1 MLILKSNNTGL
12 WKIALVALISAFI
25 GVGLGFWGFS
35 HWGGLANSNTSTNTA
50 PVNGKAGT
58 TQVSNVTVKSNNQM
72 TTAFKK
78 VKGSVVSVI
87 NYQRQQ
93 QDDDSLGALF
103 GSIYGNGDDN
113 SNSSDKNNNKLQES
127 SEGSGLIYS
136 KQNGNAYIV
145 TNNHVVAGSE
155 KLEVILSDGSKI
167 AAKKVGTDSLTDLAV
182 LSVAANKI
190 HDVAAFGNSDA
201 VTPGES
207 VIAIGS
213 PLGSKYATSVT
224 AGIISA
230 KNRTIDTTDEQTGQV
245 TGQATVLQTDTAIN
259 PGNSG
264 GPLVNAAGQVIGI
277 NSMKL
282 ASSTDGTSVEGMG
295 FAIPSNEV
303 VKIINQLVQN
313 GKIQRPQL
321 GIKVIDL
328 DQVSSKQQRTVLKL
342 PENVNEGVLVG
353 SVNANSVARQS
364 GLRKYDVIVA
374 LDDKKVK
381 NVADLHTQLYSH
393 NVGDN
398 IKLQFYRDGKEQTI
412 NVKLTKTD

>member
-1 MLILKSNNTGL
+1 
-12 WKIALVALISAFI
+12 
-25 GVGLGFWGFS
+25 
-35 HWGGLANSNTSTNTA
+35 
-50 PVNGKAGT
+50 
-58 TQVSNVTVKSNNQM
+58 
-72 TTAFKK
+72 
-78 VKGSVVSVI
+78 
-87 NYQRQQ
+87 
-93 QDDDSLGALF
+93 
-103 GSIYGNGDDN
+103 
-113 SNSSDKNNNKLQES
+113 
-127 SEGSGLIYS
+127 
-136 KQNGNAYIV
+136 
-145 TNNHVVAGSE
+145 
-155 KLEVILSDGSKI
+155 
-167 AAKKVGTDSLTDLAV
+167 
-182 LSVAANKI
+182 
-190 HDVAAFGNSDA
+190 
-201 VTPGES
+201 
-207 VIAIGS
+207 
-213 PLGSKYATSVT
+213 
-224 AGIISA
+224 
-230 KNRTIDTTDEQTGQV
+230 
-245 TGQATVLQTDTAIN
+245 
-259 PGNSG
+259 
-264 GPLVNAAGQVIGI
+264 
-277 NSMKL
+277 MKL

-374 LDDKKVK
+374 LDNKKVK

>member
-1 MLILKSNNTGL
+1 MNNNRSGL

-25 GVGLGFWGFS
+25 GVGLGFYGFS
-35 HWGGLANSNTSTNTA
+35 HWGSGLAGQNNATDTVQT
-50 PVNGKAGT
+50 NGKAGT
-58 TQVSNVTVKSNNQM
+58 TKISNVTVKSNNQM
-72 TTAFKK
+72 TNAFKK

-103 GSIYGNGDDN
+103 GSIYGNGENNSDD
-113 SNSSDKNNNKLQES
+113 SKRNKLQES

-155 KLEVILSDGSKI
+155 KLEVILSDGTKVD
-167 AAKKVGTDSLTDLAV
+167 AKKVGTDAITDLAV
-182 LSVAANKI
+182 LSVSADKV
-190 HDVAAFGNSDA
+190 HDTAAFGNSDA

-224 AGIISA
+224 EGIISA
-230 KNRTIDTTDEQTGQV
+230 KNRTVDTTDEKTGQV
-245 TGQATVLQTDTAIN
+245 TGQATVLQTDAAIN

-264 GPLVNAAGQVIGI
+264 GPLVNAAGQVVGI

-321 GIKVIDL
+321 GVKVVDL
-328 DQVSSKQQRTVLKL
+328 DQVPSRQQRSVLKL
-342 PENVNEGVLVG
+342 PENVNEGVLIG
-353 SVNANSVARQS
+353 SVSADSVARQA
-364 GLRKYDVIVA
+364 GLRKYDVIVG
-374 LDDKKVK
+374 LDNKKIK

-398 IKLQFYRDGKEQTI
+398 VKIQFYRDGKAQT
-412 NVKLTKTD
+412 VDMKLTKAD